1 MIDPTTGTAVHHEI
15 TVDVPQAR
23 AFALFTERFDDVK
36 PRSHTLLE
44 VPLGRSV
51 LEPFVGGRLYD
62 LGTDGS
68 TLVWGSVLACEP
80 PVRLVFS
87 WQLTPQFQ
95 VEADPARFSEVEV
108 RFVADGPDRTRVE
121 LDHRY
126 LDRHGDGW
134 ESERAAVDQGEGWPL
149 YLARFATVAAGRPFD
164 VG

>member
-1 MIDPTTGTAVHHEI
+1 MTDTTAATAVHHEI

-44 VPLGRSV
+44 GLERSD

-62 LGTDGS
+62 LGVDGS
-68 TLVWGSVLACEP
+68 TLVWGTVVACEP
-80 PVRLVFS
+80 PARLVFS

-95 VEADPARFSEVEV
+95 VEADPSRFSEVEV
-108 RFVADGPDRTRVE
+108 RFVADGPGRTRVE

-134 ESERAAVDQGEGWPL
+134 ESERDAVDHDAGWPL
-149 YLARFATVAAGRPFD
+149 YLARFATVAAGRAVD
-164 VG
+164 AG